1 MRNKP
6 AGSVAVGIVAIA
18 GLVVG
23 GASAAAAPAATHHQ
37 HHGLGAALAHST
49 DHVHSALA
57 LRARPADV
65 PSSYSL
71 SNYAAGPGDQGQVNS
86 CVSWAVGHTS
96 MGLLEN
102 EQGISGGPNAPMY
115 IYSQLVNGQN
125 VGTYPE
131 DNLNIAQ
138 QQGVDSESDYSQGDY
153 DYTDTPTQAETTNAA
168 NWRISGYNSLAT
180 GSGLQG
186 AVESAISSGLPVIF
200 SFDVYQNFED
210 MSQQT
215 ANDYSYADPNDG
227 SQPLGGHE
235 ITIVGYTDQGVT
247 IENSWGTSWGNSGYA
262 NLSWSFLE
270 GAAQDAHSVGKLV
283 ASS

>member
-1 MRNKP
+1 MPMKS
-6 AGSVAVGIVAIA
+6 ACALVA
-18 GLVVG
+18 GLATVTSLAIG
-23 GASAAAAPAATHHQ
+23 GASAAAAPTVHQ
-37 HHGLGAALAHST
+37 HHFGLGATITHTS
-49 DHVHSALA
+49 DHAHSALA
-57 LRARPADV
+57 VKASPATA

-71 SNYAAGPGDQGQVNS
+71 SNYALSPGDQGEVNS

-138 QQGVDSESDYSQGDY
+138 QQGVDSESDYTQGDN
-153 DYTDTPTQAETTNAA
+153 DYTDTPTDAETANAA
-168 NWRISGYNSLAT
+168 NWKISGYNSLPT
-180 GSGLQG
+180 GSSLRN

-200 SFDVYQNFED
+200 SFDVYQPFED
-210 MSQQT
+210 MTQQT
-215 ANDYSYADPNDG
+215 AQNYSYADPTDG
-227 SQPLGGHE
+227 EQPLGGHE
-235 ITIVGYTDQGVT
+235 ITIIGYTTQGVT
-247 IENSWGTSWGNSGYA
+247 IENSWGSGWGNSGYA

-270 GAAQDAHSVGKLV
+270 GAAQDAHSVGKLI
-283 ASS
+283 SGS

>member
-1 MRNKP
+1 MHIKST
-6 AGSVAVGIVAIA
+6 GVVVVGITTLTALAI
-18 GLVVG
+18 G
-23 GASAAAAPAATHHQ
+23 GTGAAAAPATAHQ
-37 HHGLGAALAHST
+37 HFGLGASFTHST
-49 DHVHSALA
+49 DHMHSALA
-57 LRARPADV
+57 VTARPVDV
-65 PSSYSL
+65 PTSYSL
-71 SNYAAGPGDQGQVNS
+71 TNYALSPGNQGQVNS

-138 QQGVDSESDYSQGDY
+138 QQGVDAESDYSQGDT
-153 DYTDTPTQAETTNAA
+153 DYTDTPTDAETRNAA
-168 NWRISGYNSLAT
+168 NWKISGYDSLPT
-180 GSGLQG
+180 GSGLRN

-200 SFDVYQNFED
+200 SFDVYQSFED
-210 MSQQT
+210 MTKQT
-215 ANDYSYADPNDG
+215 AQDYSYADPTG
-227 SQPLGGHE
+227 GQQPLGGHE

-247 IENSWGTSWGNSGYA
+247 IENSWGTGWGADGYA
-262 NLSWSFLE
+262 NLSWNFLA

-283 ASS
+283 S